1 MVLAEKNHPIPSLP
15 KNDHCS
21 PLTTTT
27 INQWSTP
34 DSGCLKGQGLSSPG
48 ERSTIWQLSEKSESS
63 FPGAGWDSGDHSRW
77 PLANW
82 KGVKREVAAGPTCL
96 RGKWTSQIYMSLSRL
111 SGQTHTTDL
120 DTYLWKRRKKS
131 PFSSESWVWGWVRP
145 GAGGSEAREVEVESE
160 EVVDCGAVPW
170 SPTHPPGQSP

>member
-27 INQWSTP
+27 ISQWSTP
-34 DSGCLKGQGLSSPG
+34 DSGCQTGQGLSSPG

-63 FPGAGWDSGDHSRW
+63 FPGAGWDQGDHSRW

-96 RGKWTSQIYMSLSRL
+96 RGKWTSQVTKRFTCHCLDPEDRLTPQIWVHTCGSRE
-111 SGQTHTTDL
+111 
-120 DTYLWKRRKKS
+120 RNP
-131 PFSSESWVWGWVRP
+131 PFHPKVECE
-145 GAGGSEAREVEVESE
+145 GGLGLVVEVRQERLR
-160 EVVDCGAVPW
+160 
-170 SPTHPPGQSP
+170 